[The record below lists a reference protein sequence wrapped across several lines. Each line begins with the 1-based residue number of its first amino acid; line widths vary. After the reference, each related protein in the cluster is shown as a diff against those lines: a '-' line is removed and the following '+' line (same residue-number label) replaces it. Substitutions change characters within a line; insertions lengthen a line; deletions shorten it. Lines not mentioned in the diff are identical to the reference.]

1 MSASGLTDYLDHM
14 LEAASLACSYTD
26 GIGKEEF
33 LANKRTQQAVIMNLV
48 IIGEAAT
55 KLLQDRSD
63 FLDAHPD
70 VPWKNMKGM
79 RNRIAHGYFE
89 INLDLVWETVQSAL
103 PELLVRLPAIRDAA
117 ALKLNGPW

>member
-1 MSASGLTDYLDHM
+1 
-14 LEAASLACSYTD
+14 
-26 GIGKEEF
+26 
-33 LANKRTQQAVIMNLV
+33 MNLV

-55 KLLQDRSD
+55 KLLQDHSD

-89 INLDLVWETVQSAL
+89 INVDMVWETVQSAL
-103 PELLVRLPAIRDAA
+103 PGLLVKLPAIRDAA
-117 ALKLNGPW
+117 SVKPNGP